1 MLTRPAFAGREPPG
15 IVAMNF
21 THLRAFH
28 AVASERGF
36 SRAAQVLNVGQP
48 TLSAQVRELEETY
61 AVRLL
66 DRRNRQVVPSDVGR
80 EVLALSREVFR
91 LQDEIESLLEQSH
104 KMQAGYLKVGADGPR
119 HIMPVLKTFLELHP
133 GVTTSLRSGNA
144 RKTLEDLLNYETDV
158 AIVALQRQAEPR
170 LHAVPFCTYPLVAFV
185 ARDHPWSARRS
196 ITLADFDRQ
205 RLVIREP
212 SSMTRQLLMRAL
224 RNARSRPSELIE
236 IDNREAA
243 REAVAIGIG
252 IGVMSATEFASPDRR
267 CVPLAIAGS
276 NLEITEY
283 VACLDKR
290 KNVRVIREFFRI
302 AAGCRAATEAAVG
315 GLEVKRRKRRVD
327 RERSA
332 PGQA

>member
-1 MLTRPAFAGREPPG
+1 
-15 IVAMNF
+15 MNF
-21 THLRAFH
+21 IHLRAFH

-36 SRAAQVLNVGQP
+36 SRAAQLLNVSQP
-48 TLSAQVRELEETY
+48 TLSAQVRELEEAY
-61 AVRLL
+61 SVRLL
-66 DRRNRQVVPSDVGR
+66 DRRNRQIVPSDVGR

-91 LQDEIESLLEQSH
+91 LQDEIESLLEQSR

-119 HIMPVLKTFLELHP
+119 HIMPVLKTFIGLHP

-158 AIVALQRQAEPR
+158 AIVALSRPAEPR

-185 ARDHPWSARRS
+185 AGDHPWASRHQ
-196 ITLADFDRQ
+196 ITLADFDGQ
-205 RLVIREP
+205 RVVVREP

-224 RNARSRPSELIE
+224 RTARSRPSELIE

-267 CVPLAIAGS
+267 CVPLTIAGS

-290 KNVRVIREFFRI
+290 RNVRVIREFFRV
-302 AAGCRAATEAAVG
+302 AAECRAAMEASVARV
-315 GLEVKRRKRRVD
+315 EAKPRRLAAHGRA
-327 RERSA
+327 S
-332 PGQA
+332 P